1 MIKRIQDVFADVLY
15 RDDLNFSEVTKLREY
30 FNFSSLSFAYLVAA
44 LEEEFDV
51 EFPNSVLNKF
61 KTVGDIVKFLE
72 KNT

>member
-1 MIKRIQDVFADVLY
+1 MIKRIQTVFTDVLC
-15 RDDLNFSEVTKLREY
+15 RDDLNFTETTKLDEY
-30 FNFSSLSFAYLVAA
+30 FRFSSLSFIYLVAA

-61 KTVGDIVKFLE
+61 KTVGDIVIFLE

>member
-1 MIKRIQDVFADVLY
+1 MIKRIQDVFSDVLY
-15 RDDLNFSEVTKLREY
+15 RDDLNFTKSTKLDEY
-30 FNFSSLSFAYLVAA
+30 FRFTSLSFIYLVAA

-51 EFPNSVLNKF
+51 EFPNSALNKF

>member
-1 MIKRIQDVFADVLY
+1 MIERIQDVFSEVLC
-15 RDDLNFSEVTKLREY
+15 RDDLNFTKSTKLDEY
-30 FNFSSLSFAYLVAA
+30 FRFTSLSFIYLVAA

-51 EFPNSVLNKF
+51 EFPNSALNKF